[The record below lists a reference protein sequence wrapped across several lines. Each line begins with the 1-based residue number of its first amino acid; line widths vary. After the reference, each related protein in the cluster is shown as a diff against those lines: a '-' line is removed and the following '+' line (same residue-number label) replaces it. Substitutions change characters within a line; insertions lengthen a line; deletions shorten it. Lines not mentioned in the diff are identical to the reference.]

1 MSFSTEIKE
10 ELSKMTNLANKELI
24 KYELIGYLISS
35 NTKVLKN
42 NKMKFSTESEY
53 NINRFAKLLKNLNIQ
68 DYDISLSGKAYVIII
83 KTKYLLEFVQ
93 IDNDINIIF
102 NEQIKDLEQI
112 KTLIRGIFL
121 GAGYINQP
129 ENKYHLELNLSN
141 ETNGN
146 IVTQVLLEND
156 IKGKTIKKKNEF
168 SIYLKDGEEISK
180 FFAFIGSNKGVI
192 KFEEVRVQRQMN
204 NKINRLVNC
213 EAANL
218 NKTINASI
226 EQIEAIK
233 KLQDENKFDQLDD
246 NLKELAMLRLENPN
260 ASLIELGEMLSKP
273 VGKSGVN
280 YRLKK
285 IIEIAK

>member
-24 KYELIGYLISS
+24 KYEFIGYLISS
-35 NTKVLKN
+35 NTKVMKN
-42 NKMKFSTESEY
+42 NKIRFSTESEY
-53 NINRFAKLLKNLNIQ
+53 NINRFAKLLKNFNIQ
-68 DYDISLSGKAYVIII
+68 DYDINLSGKAYIITV
-83 KTKYLLEFVQ
+83 KTKYLLDFVK
-93 IDNDINIIF
+93 IDNTNIIF
-102 NEQIKDLEQI
+102 NEQINDVEQI
-112 KTLIRGIFL
+112 KALIRGIFL
-121 GAGYINQP
+121 GAGYINEP

-141 ETNGN
+141 ETNGEY
-146 IVTQVLLEND
+146 ITKILLKNEINT
-156 IKGKTIKKKNEF
+156 KTIIKKTEF
-168 SIYLKDGEEISK
+168 SIYLKDGEEISR

-192 KFEEVRVQRQMN
+192 KFEEIRVQREMN

-233 KLQDENKFDQLDD
+233 KLQRENRFEQLED
-246 NLKELAMLRLENPN
+246 NLKEIALLRLENPN
-260 ASLIELGEMLSKP
+260 DSLIELGEKLSKP

-285 IIEIAK
+285 IIEISK